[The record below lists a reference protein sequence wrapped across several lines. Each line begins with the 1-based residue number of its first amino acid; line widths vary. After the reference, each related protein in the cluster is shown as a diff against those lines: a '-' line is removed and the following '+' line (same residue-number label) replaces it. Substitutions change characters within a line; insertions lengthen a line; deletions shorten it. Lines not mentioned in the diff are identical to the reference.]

1 MNDKLYYK
9 KLCPIT
15 GQLRNN
21 LKVCMLVT
29 MEKKRSRDYVCS
41 KIRGKNNSEIEII
54 LYLEIG
60 N

>member
-41 KIRGKNNSEIEII
+41 KIRGKTIVKLKLFCI
-54 LYLEIG
+54 
-60 N
+60 